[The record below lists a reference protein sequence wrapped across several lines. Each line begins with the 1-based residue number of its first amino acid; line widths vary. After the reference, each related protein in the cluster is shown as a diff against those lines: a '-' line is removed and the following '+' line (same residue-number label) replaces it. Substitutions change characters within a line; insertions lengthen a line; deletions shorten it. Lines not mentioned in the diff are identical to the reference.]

1 MGASFPTIQGS
12 GAARGEESGGEC
24 RLRAAWPRPHAH
36 KMLTASQEQVTRCH
50 GTRTRTRHCVVVDVC
65 DDVDDNDDSDDDDG
79 DGDAGNAL
87 WSLRNIAEN
96 RRETQ
101 Q

>member
-1 MGASFPTIQGS
+1 
-12 GAARGEESGGEC
+12 
-24 RLRAAWPRPHAH
+24 
-36 KMLTASQEQVTRCH
+36 MLTASQEQVTRCH
-50 GTRTRTRHCVVVDVC
+50 GTRTRTRTRSRTRHCVVVDVC
-65 DDVDDNDDSDDDDG
+65 DDVDDDDDNDDSDDD

>member
-1 MGASFPTIQGS
+1 
-12 GAARGEESGGEC
+12 
-24 RLRAAWPRPHAH
+24 
-36 KMLTASQEQVTRCH
+36 MLTASQEQVTRCH
-50 GTRTRTRHCVVVDVC
+50 GTRTRTRTRTRHCVVVDVC
-65 DDVDDNDDSDDDDG
+65 DDVDDDDDNDDSDDG
-79 DGDAGNAL
+79 DAGNAGNAL